1 MDFENTLRN
10 FLIILYQR
18 YNLFKIKFLKI
29 KMQKQQIKTNKKDKA
44 HTWTTQVHPQSW
56 VKSNLYTCRIFTNTS
71 TNHDIVFFLKP
82 SQASTPIILLASSSF
97 SWVFF

>member
-44 HTWTTQVHPQSW
+44 HT
-56 VKSNLYTCRIFTNTS
+56 
-71 TNHDIVFFLKP
+71 
-82 SQASTPIILLASSSF
+82 
-97 SWVFF
+97 